1 MLTLNYFLDGEKAR
15 KVPSS
20 WYAKWNDKING
31 LYNIKSHS
39 KNISNSIFYL
49 IMADEMTDGSNKE
62 QLVIC
67 FRWLIKVFYTHE
79 EFIGIYCFDNIKANT
94 LVTVIKDILIRLNT
108 PLSNARGQ
116 CYDVVK
122 NICVVLKMMFL
133 IKNFQKIQKHFSHNV
148 LDMP

>member
-1 MLTLNYFLDGEKAR
+1 MEKKREKYLHHDTQNEMIRLMAFIILR
-15 KVPSS
+15 VI
-20 WYAKWNDKING
+20 A
-31 LYNIKSHS
+31 

-67 FRWLIKVFYTHE
+67 FRWLIRVFYTHE

-122 NICVVLKMMFL
+122 NKCVVLKMMFL